1 MISHTMISKDFGH
14 YMKILFFL
22 QENKIASDKR
32 IKGFLTLLFLWI
44 TISHYL
50 WNLLYDYKNF

>member
-14 YMKILFFL
+14 YMKTFFFL

-50 WNLLYDYKNF
+50 WNLLYDC